1 MKLPTGYHRT
11 MLSAA
16 FSLLLDAGYDKGEV
30 GTADIGLVVSD
41 PQPAPEGYVYAGTYP
56 IVDEIGPGVI
66 HSFYSEETY
75 LLRLYLPVIDGRFFT
90 DPA

>member
-1 MKLPTGYHRT
+1 MQVPSGYYRT
-11 MLSAA
+11 ILAA
-16 FSLLLDAGYDKGEV
+16 AYVLLIDAGYGKEEV
-30 GTADIGLVVSD
+30 GTADIGLVVCD